1 MARLGKRKV
10 IEALRKHHG
19 VVAVAADELGSSRT
33 AVYNYINDYKDVKQA
48 LDDAREEAKDF
59 VEGKMFK
66 QIEKGN
72 PTMIIFYL
80 KTQAKDRGYI
90 ERTEQE
96 ISGRGGGDIGLMVS
110 KAIEK
115 IYGDDVPEP

>member
-1 MARLGKRKV
+1 MAKLNKRKV
-10 IEALRKHHG
+10 IDALRKHHG
-19 VVAVAADELGSSRT
+19 VVAVAAEELGSSRQT
-33 AVYNYINDYKDVKQA
+33 VYNYVNQNEDVRQA
-48 LDDAREEAKDF
+48 LHDAREEAKDF

-90 ERTEQE
+90 ERTEHAGPDNGP
-96 ISGRGGGDIGLMVS
+96 IKVRLS
-110 KAIEK
+110 
-115 IYGDDVPEP
+115 DD